1 MVVVRWRAGIFWLS
15 LFHQWRLLLGAT
27 LGVAALAATPS
38 AAAFQDPNRG
48 ADHLVEDV
56 KKSIEKA
63 IQFLKDQEQGRGNW
77 EVDGESAARPGGWS
91 SLAMLALLNA
101 GVKPEEPVI
110 QRGLGYLRSLPPE
123 QTYVVGLQ
131 TMVLVQAGQPQ
142 DKPLI
147 QGNVEWLLK
156 ARIPGRGNRSGGWG
170 YTAAGGSADGSN
182 TQYALLGIHEGLKAG
197 AIVPERILREIQADI
212 LADQQADGGWHY
224 GRGLDRKTTFTM
236 TTAGLCNLII
246 TGMDLMRGKQKLR
259 PDGSADDCGI
269 YDENRALQSAIGWL
283 GNNFPARLRPGEGRQ
298 VLHNP
303 YYALYGME
311 RAGRLTG
318 QRYFG
323 GHDWY
328 RVGCDYLVKTQNV
341 GNGSWDNDAGRQEN
355 WPVITTSFS
364 LLFLAKGRT
373 PVLVSKFAHNGERN
387 WNRKRNDM
395 RNLVEF
401 TSRQVFEGMP
411 LAWQVFDTQKVPLE
425 NGDEIRK
432 TAGELLQSPIV
443 WFNGHEQVPRG
454 AQRELLKEYV
464 NNGGFIMAEACC
476 GSVQFDAEFRQ
487 LVKQMFPDNE
497 LIRIPENHPIW
508 TASGKFLVNPGEFSL
523 YGISQG
529 CKTVLVYSDKPIS
542 GYWEENRFTEG
553 RGRDAFRL
561 GANIIAY
568 ATGLEAPK
576 PRLTVAEVFQ
586 PEARTAVRRG
596 FLKVGQINYGSDW
609 QPAPRAMR
617 SLMDQARKAGL
628 DVDLQPKPVSI
639 VDPNLA
645 DFRFLYLHGRASF
658 SFAKSDLAQLKWVL
672 QNGGTLLSDACCGAK
687 PFDDS
692 FRKFVDDLFADEA
705 GPGKP
710 KLELIPPGDLLYS
723 AELNGKPIDKVR
735 LRRESQA
742 GQPADVEYKLGA
754 PRLEGVKVNGRW
766 AIIYSRH
773 DIGCALEKN
782 KSTDCISY
790 DYDGAVQLARAAL
803 FYALIR

>member
-1 MVVVRWRAGIFWLS
+1 MPVSRWFALVFNSS
-15 LFHQWRLLLGAT
+15 LGLVAASGFLLLC
-27 LGVAALAATPS
+27 LAPT
-38 AAAFQDPNRG
+38 AAAFQGPKRG
-48 ADHLVEDV
+48 GENLVEDV
-56 KKSIEKA
+56 KRAIEKA

-77 EVDGESAARPGGWS
+77 EVDGESNARRGGWTA
-91 SLAMLALLNA
+91 LAMLALLNA
-101 GVKPEEPVI
+101 GVKPEEPII
-110 QRGLGYLRSLPPE
+110 QRSLKYLRGIHPE
-123 QTYVVGLQ
+123 QTYTVGLQ
-131 TMVLVQAGQPQ
+131 TMVFVQAGQPQ

-147 QGNVEWLLK
+147 QRNVEWL
-156 ARIPGRGNRSGGWG
+156 IVNRTPAMNNRPGGWG
-170 YTAAGGSADGSN
+170 YGNQGGSPDNSN
-182 TQYALLGIHEGLKAG
+182 TQYALLGIHEGMKGG
-197 AIVPERILREIQADI
+197 AIVPERVLRDIQADI
-212 LADQQADGGWHY
+212 LSSQQADGGWSY
-224 GRGLDRKTTFTM
+224 RTEPFTSMTM

-246 TGMDLMRGKQKLR
+246 TGMDLMKGKQKLR

-269 YDENRALQSAIGWL
+269 YDENGALLKAVRWL
-283 GNNFPARLRPGEGRQ
+283 SDTFPARISGGEEALRILKHPF
-298 VLHNP
+298 
-303 YYALYGME
+303 YALYGVE

-328 RVGCDYLVKTQNV
+328 RIGCDYLVKTQNV
-341 GNGSWDNDAGRQEN
+341 ANGSWGGNGGFGTLDN
-355 WPVITTSFS
+355 WPVVATSFS

-373 PVLVSKFAHNGERN
+373 PVLVSKFAHNSERS

-411 LAWQVFDTQKVPLE
+411 LAWQVFDTKLVPLE

-476 GSVQFDAEFRQ
+476 GSVQFDAEFRL

-497 LIRIPENHPIW
+497 LIRLPENHPIW

-596 FLKVGQINYGSDW
+596 FLKVGQIKYGSDW

-742 GQPADVEYKLGA
+742 GQPTDAEYKPGN

-782 KSTDCISY
+782 KSTDCIGY
-790 DYDGAVQLARAAL
+790 DYEGAVQLSRAAL

>member
-1 MVVVRWRAGIFWLS
+1 MTIVRGNAGIFRWSLWLGALLS
-15 LFHQWRLLLGAT
+15 LVAFGAIR
-27 LGVAALAATPS
+27 S
-38 AAAFQDPNRG
+38 AAAQNPNRG
-48 ADHLVEDV
+48 GETLVEEV
-56 KKSIEKA
+56 KRAIEKA
-63 IQFLKDQEQGRGNW
+63 VQYLKDQEQGKGNW
-77 EVDGESAARPGGWS
+77 EVDGMVGLQAGGESA
-91 SLAMLALLNA
+91 LAMLALLNA
-101 GVKPEEPVI
+101 GVKPEEPII
-110 QRGLGYLRSLPPE
+110 QRGLAE
-123 QTYVVGLQ
+123 QRKIVPAGTYAVGLQ
-131 TMVLVQAGQPQ
+131 TMVFVQAGQPQ
-142 DKPLI
+142 DRPLI
-147 QGNVEWLLK
+147 QRNVEWLV
-156 ARIPGRGNRSGGWG
+156 RSHVPRRGTRAGGWG
-170 YTAAGGSADGSN
+170 YGTEAGVPDGSN
-182 TQYALLGIHEGLKAG
+182 SQYALLGIHEGLKAG
-197 AIVPERILREIQADI
+197 AVVPERILREYQADI
-212 LADQQADGGWHY
+212 LGGQDAIGGWGY
-224 GRGLDRKTTFTM
+224 RDGSATTFTM

-246 TGMDLMRGKQKLR
+246 TGMDLMKGKQKLR

-269 YDENRALQSAIGWL
+269 YDENQSLQKAINWVGTS
-283 GNNFPARLRPGEGRQ
+283 FPARISPAQAKGFF
-298 VLHNP
+298 HNP
-303 YYALYGME
+303 YYALYGIE

-328 RVGCDYLVKTQNV
+328 RVGCDFLVKTQNIA
-341 GNGSWDNDAGRQEN
+341 NGSWDRELGPQDTSPLVA
-355 WPVITTSFS
+355 TSFA
-364 LLFLAKGRT
+364 LLYLAKGRT
-373 PVLVSKFAHNGERN
+373 PVLISKFAHNSERS

-411 LAWQVFDTQKVPLE
+411 LAWQVFDTKLVPLE

-476 GSVQFDAEFRQ
+476 GSVQFDAEFRL

-497 LIRIPENHPIW
+497 LIRLPENHPIW

-596 FLKVGQINYGSDW
+596 FLKVGQIKYGSDW

-705 GPGKP
+705 GLGKP
-710 KLELIPPGDLLYS
+710 KLEVIPPGDLLYS

-735 LRRESQA
+735 LRREPQA
-742 GQPADVEYKLGA
+742 GQPADAEYKLGA

-782 KSTDCISY
+782 KSTDCIGY